1 MKHTL
6 LRLGRAGACLV
17 LAGALLAGC
26 SVLPAATPRQDAPS
40 AEQSLYDSSRLE
52 DGKLRLV
59 YSYSGNGGGTVLH
72 GGTVLYEG
80 SSTDTIQL
88 VTNDLTGETTHY
100 VVSRSVPGTENRFST
115 LYDADGNV
123 VTEFDRAVTVS
134 LSGSLMVVQDTG
146 ESWSFDDNYTNHTLQ
161 VIDTTTGESLP
172 VSEDAYACHVADEAG
187 QALVFNCYTLP
198 EGVEHAY
205 EDNELPTRQHLLITD
220 RAGNVLMQAGGCYAE
235 SLYTK
240 DSDLP
245 NWVMLRWQDNNWSTT
260 YQMLYNTATGQM
272 LDGGEGSRISSCGS
286 GVVTVSDSEGGYTL
300 YDLNSDEPVEL
311 GRFDTDLYFYSPG
324 CIVLEGGEGTTADLP
339 YTLIDTAS
347 GERQLVRRAGQDNE
361 AGTIAILTADNVLK
375 IYDNL
380 TGALLTDV
388 DTQPIADAA
397 YVSVAALSDGYA
409 LISYDDT
416 EFNTIA
422 CQTYGPSGMLWS
434 SEGADKQYSYM
445 NYLNRKDGSPLL
457 TGCTYTPDGVSSY
470 DVLDVQ
476 GNVLLKALGS
486 CYISGNDWPDDC
498 FFARQGFWYG
508 VMDSE
513 GQWLYRTSVF
523 ATTADEADSNYLY

>member
-26 SVLPAATPRQDAPS
+26 SVLPAATPRQDAPP
-40 AEQSLYDSSRLE
+40 AEQALYDSSRLE

-59 YSYSGNGGGTVLH
+59 YSYSGVGGGTVLH
-72 GGTVLYEG
+72 GGKVLYEG

-123 VTEFDRAVTVS
+123 VTEFDHAVSVS
-134 LSGSLMVVQDTG
+134 LSGSVVLVQDVGNTY
-146 ESWSFDDNYTNHTLQ
+146 SFDDNYTNHTIQLM
-161 VIDTTTGESLP
+161 DTATGETLP
-172 VSEDAYACHVADEAG
+172 VPEDAYSCLIPDEAG

-198 EGVEHAY
+198 EGVEYAY
-205 EDNELPTRQHLLITD
+205 EDDELPTHQHLLITD
-220 RAGNVLMQAGGCYAE
+220 RAGNVLMQASGCYAE
-235 SLYTK
+235 SLYTR

-245 NWVMLRWQDNNWSTT
+245 NWVMLRWQDNDWSTT

-272 LDGGEGSRISSCGS
+272 LDGGEGTRISSCGS
-286 GVVTVSDSEGGYTL
+286 GVVTVTNPEGGYTL

-311 GRFDTDLYFYSPG
+311 GQFDADLYLYSPG
-324 CIVLEGGEGTTADLP
+324 CIVLNGGEGTTENIP
-339 YTLIDTAS
+339 YTLVDTAS
-347 GERQLVRRAGQDNE
+347 GERQLVRRVDHDINAG
-361 AGTIAILTADNVLK
+361 AVAILTADNVLK
-375 IYDNL
+375 IYDNT

-397 YVSVAALSDGYA
+397 YVFVAALSDGYA
-409 LISYDDT
+409 LVSYDDA

-422 CQTYGPSGMLWS
+422 CQTYGPSGLLWS
-434 SEGADKQYSYM
+434 SEGAEKQYNYM
-445 NYLNRKDGSPLL
+445 SYLNRKDGVPLL
-457 TGCTYTPDGVSSY
+457 VGFYNAPNHASSY

-476 GNVLLKALGS
+476 GNLLLKGLGS
-486 CYISGNDWPDDC
+486 CYLSGSSWPDDC

-508 VMDSE
+508 IMDSS
-513 GQWLYRTSVF
+513 GQWLYRTSIF
-523 ATTADEADSNYLY
+523 SSAADDADGNYLY